1 MARRFEYD
9 QVLHELP
16 EKGGAYVVFPW
27 NIREVFGKEM
37 PAVLEGPSGIQLFFY
52 DSGHIIVRS
61 DLPYMEDVT
70 LKVADGVHMAKD
82 IVRNVELSVT
92 GGRLLL
98 HTVPGVNCVLE
109 LIK

>member
-1 MARRFEYD
+1 M
-9 QVLHELP
+9 
-16 EKGGAYVVFPW
+16 
-27 NIREVFGKEM
+27 
-37 PAVLEGPSGIQLFFY
+37 LEGPSGIQLFSY
-52 DSGHIIVRS
+52 DSGHVIVRS

-70 LKVADGVHMAKD
+70 LKVADGVRMAKD
-82 IVRNVELSVT
+82 IVRNVELPVT